1 MSPSKSRGDSIHLFT
16 RPLSHLVGGLDAVPH
31 ETAHGDVL
39 PSIVRLLDH
48 PGSWA
53 IAWGLSRTVNLLEG
67 CRDEVVTASRNELIV
82 ITDRVLV
89 SFRYAN
95 ANHEGLRSPG
105 VLSELVSMDEDTAV
119 PTC

>member
-1 MSPSKSRGDSIHLFT
+1 MSISKSRRDSIHLFT

-39 PSIVRLLDH
+39 PSIVRLLNH

-89 SFRYAN
+89 SFHYAN
-95 ANHEGLRSPG
+95 QEGLRSPG

-119 PTC
+119 LTC